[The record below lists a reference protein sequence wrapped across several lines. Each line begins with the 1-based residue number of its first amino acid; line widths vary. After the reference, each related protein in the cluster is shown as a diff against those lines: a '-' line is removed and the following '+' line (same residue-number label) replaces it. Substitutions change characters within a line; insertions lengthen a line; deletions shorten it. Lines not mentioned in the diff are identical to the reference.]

1 MEVGGVSA
9 SSACSRVAFLFGSE
23 FWVEKVPSFAGP
35 GAAGAV
41 KSTGRIGH
49 MFRCRTAFGVAVFL
63 FLLSS
68 IAVRAQ
74 FGLYGTITGE
84 RMGGFTC
91 TDSRGI
97 CASSGGVVRPY
108 GGTFGGYYDFRS
120 MGSVRL
126 GVDLRGSVLNS
137 NKSATTYSSSTDA
150 VRHYAVL
157 GGVRGEFKTPFRWLY
172 PYAQVS
178 AGYARSNAASTLV
191 TQYKNYTQVQ
201 GFVGA
206 DVPLLRNLDLRAI
219 ELGAGEVFG
228 PSSHS
233 IQSIGIGV
241 VFHSAR

>member
-1 MEVGGVSA
+1 M
-9 SSACSRVAFLFGSE
+9 L
-23 FWVEKVPSFAGP
+23 
-35 GAAGAV
+35 
-41 KSTGRIGH
+41 
-49 MFRCRTAFGVAVFL
+49 RCRTAFGVATFL
-63 FLLSS
+63 FLLCS

-74 FGLYGTITGE
+74 LGVYGTVTGE

-91 TDSRGI
+91 TDPRGV
-97 CASSGGVVRPY
+97 CASSGGTVRPY
-108 GGTFGGYYDFRS
+108 GGSFGAYYDFRS
-120 MGSVRL
+120 IGPVRL

-137 NKSATTYSSSTDA
+137 NKSATTYTSSTDA

-157 GGVRGEFKTPFRWLY
+157 GGVRGEFHTPFRWLY

-178 AGYARSNAASTLV
+178 AGYGRTNAASTLV
-191 TQYKNYTQVQ
+191 TQYSNYTQVQ

-206 DVPLLRNLDLRAI
+206 DVPLLPMLDLRAI

-241 VFHSAR
+241 VFHTAR

>member
-1 MEVGGVSA
+1 MV
-9 SSACSRVAFLFGSE
+9 
-23 FWVEKVPSFAGP
+23 
-35 GAAGAV
+35 
-41 KSTGRIGH
+41 
-49 MFRCRTAFGVAVFL
+49 RCRTAFGVATFL

-74 FGLYGTITGE
+74 LGVYGTVTGE

-91 TDSRGI
+91 TDAQGM

-108 GGTFGGYYDFRS
+108 GATFGAYYDFRS
-120 MGSVRL
+120 IGPVRL

-137 NKSATTYSSSTDA
+137 NKSATTYASSTDA
-150 VRHYAVL
+150 VRQYAVL
-157 GGVRGEFKTPFRWLY
+157 GGVRGEFKMPVRWLR

-178 AGYARSNAASTLV
+178 AGYGRTNAASTV
-191 TQYKNYTQVQ
+191 PTQYAQYTQVQ

-206 DVPLLRNLDLRAI
+206 DIPLLPMLDLRAI
-219 ELGAGEVFG
+219 ELGAGEIFG

-241 VFHSAR
+241 VFHTAR